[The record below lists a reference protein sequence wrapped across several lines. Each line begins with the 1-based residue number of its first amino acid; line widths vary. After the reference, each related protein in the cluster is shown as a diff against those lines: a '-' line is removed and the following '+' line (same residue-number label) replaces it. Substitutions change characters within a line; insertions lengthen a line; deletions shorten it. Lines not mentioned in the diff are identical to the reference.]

1 MEWAEQIGWAFQIAW
16 EPQELNQNEE
26 EELIKEILFST
37 GLQVKSKWFQDVN
50 LADIQRELK
59 WQQNNQDKQ
68 FQILSL
74 QIMVPSETHTI
85 WLINFHQQKVLNLIL
100 D

>member
-1 MEWAEQIGWAFQIAW
+1 MKPIGWVFQIAW
-16 EPQELNQNEE
+16 EQPELNQNEE

-50 LADIQRELK
+50 LEDIQRELK

-74 QIMVPSETHTI
+74 KIMVQSETHTI
-85 WLINFHQQKVLNLIL
+85 WQISFHQQMVLNLIL